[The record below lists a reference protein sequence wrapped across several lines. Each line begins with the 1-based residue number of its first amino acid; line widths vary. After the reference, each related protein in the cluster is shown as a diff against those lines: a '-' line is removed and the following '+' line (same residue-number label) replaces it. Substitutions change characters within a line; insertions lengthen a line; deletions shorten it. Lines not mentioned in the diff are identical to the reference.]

1 MLTLL
6 LLFFFSFQEK
16 YEFPV
21 LSSQLVTS
29 GVVMKCKET
38 DEEFTPFA
46 LTLQKK
52 RIVTVSILVGYAF
65 T

>member
-1 MLTLL
+1 M
-6 LLFFFSFQEK
+6 
-16 YEFPV
+16 

-52 RIVTVSILVGYAF
+52 RIVTVSIHVGYAL

>member
-1 MLTLL
+1 M
-6 LLFFFSFQEK
+6 
-16 YEFPV
+16 

-52 RIVTVSILVGYAF
+52 RIVTVSILVGYALTF
-65 T
+65 NERGLYLL